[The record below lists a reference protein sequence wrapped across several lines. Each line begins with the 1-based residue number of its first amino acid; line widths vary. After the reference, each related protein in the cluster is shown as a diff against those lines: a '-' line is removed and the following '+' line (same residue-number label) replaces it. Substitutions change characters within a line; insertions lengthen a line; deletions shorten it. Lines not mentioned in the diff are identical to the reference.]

1 MRSFLRTGCKMRG
14 HIPSCSPIFQ
24 AVSAILKRPLRYIAI
39 AIAILCLAP
48 ALAAAQTWP
57 GKPIKMIVPFPA
69 GGGTDFIG
77 RLAAKQ
83 LGDRLGQPVFVDNRG
98 GANGAIGAQALMQSA
113 SDGYTIA
120 AISDGPTVVN
130 PALYPNLAYQPLRD
144 FVPVAMMIK
153 FPSMLTAHPSAGI
166 RTVADLIAYAKA
178 KPGALNY
185 SSGGTGNFSHL
196 GLELLAF
203 RADIKLTHVPYR
215 GVGPATMALLAG
227 DVQLMYNN
235 VATALE
241 HVRAGKMIALGVG
254 EAQRLPA
261 LPDIP
266 AIAETVPG
274 FEFAAW
280 VGIFAPA
287 GTPKVIVG
295 RLSRETAAF
304 LKDPGVMKIFA
315 EQQIV
320 ASYRD
325 SEDFAQYIRQELD
338 KWAGVIKTLGIK
350 GE

>member
-1 MRSFLRTGCKMRG
+1 MRKL
-14 HIPSCSPIFQ
+14 
-24 AVSAILKRPLRYIAI
+24 AI
-39 AIAILCLAP
+39 AALCLLP
-48 ALAAAQTWP
+48 ALAGAQNWP
-57 GKPIKMIVPFPA
+57 SKPIKMIVPFPA

-83 LGDRLGQPVFVDNRG
+83 LGDRLGQPVYVDNRG
-98 GANGAIGAQALMQSA
+98 GANGSIGVQAMMQSA
-113 SDGYTIA
+113 PDGYTLG
-120 AISDGPTVVN
+120 AISDGPTVIN
-130 PALYPNLAYQPLRD
+130 PVLYENNPYHPLRD
-144 FVPVAMMIK
+144 FIPVAQMIK
-153 FPSMLTAHPSAGI
+153 FPSMLTAHPSLAA
-166 RTVADLIAYAKA
+166 RSVAELIALAKA

-196 GLELLAF
+196 GLELFAYQ
-203 RADIKLTHVPYR
+203 AGIKLTHVPYR
-215 GVGPATMALLAG
+215 GVGPATTAVLAS

-241 HVRAGKMIALGVG
+241 HVKAGKLVALAVG
-254 EAQRLPA
+254 EPKRLPA

-266 AIAETVPG
+266 AIAETLPG

-287 GTPKVIVG
+287 KTPPEIVA
-295 RLSRETAAF
+295 RISRETAAF
-304 LKDPGVMKIFA
+304 LRDPGVQKIFA

-325 SEDFAQYIRQELD
+325 SDEFAKYIRAELD

>member
-1 MRSFLRTGCKMRG
+1 MRKL
-14 HIPSCSPIFQ
+14 
-24 AVSAILKRPLRYIAI
+24 AI
-39 AIAILCLAP
+39 AALCLLP
-48 ALAAAQTWP
+48 ALAGAQNWP
-57 GKPIKMIVPFPA
+57 SKPIKMIVPFPA

-83 LGDRLGQPVFVDNRG
+83 LGDRLGQPVYVDNRG
-98 GANGAIGAQALMQSA
+98 GANGSIGVQAMMQSA
-113 SDGYTIA
+113 PDGYTLG
-120 AISDGPTVVN
+120 AISDGPTVIN
-130 PALYPNLAYQPLRD
+130 PVLYENNPYHPLRD
-144 FVPVAMMIK
+144 FIPVAQMIK
-153 FPSMLTAHPSAGI
+153 FPSMLTAHPSLAA
-166 RTVADLIAYAKA
+166 RSVAELIALAKA

-196 GLELLAF
+196 GLELFAYQ
-203 RADIKLTHVPYR
+203 AGIKLTHVPYR
-215 GVGPATMALLAG
+215 GVGPATTAVLAG

-241 HVRAGKMIALGVG
+241 HVKAGKLVALAVG
-254 EAQRLPA
+254 EPKRLPA

-266 AIAETVPG
+266 AIAETLPG

-287 GTPKVIVG
+287 KTPPEIVA
-295 RLSRETAAF
+295 RISRETAAF
-304 LKDPGVMKIFA
+304 LRDPGVQKIFA

-325 SEDFAQYIRQELD
+325 SDEFAKYIRAELD

>member
-1 MRSFLRTGCKMRG
+1 MKSFFRIGA
-14 HIPSCSPIFQ
+14 S
-24 AVSAILKRPLRYIAI
+24 AVALSLLM
-39 AIAILCLAP
+39 P
-48 ALAAAQTWP
+48 ALAIAQWP

-83 LGDRLGQPVFVDNRG
+83 LGDRLGQTVFVDNRG

-113 SDGYTIA
+113 PDGYTIA
-120 AISDGPTVVN
+120 AISDGPTVIN
-130 PALYPNLAYQPLRD
+130 PALYEKLAYQPLRD

-153 FPSMLTAHPSAGI
+153 FPSMLTAHPSTGL

-196 GLELLAF
+196 GPELLAYQTG
-203 RADIKLTHVPYR
+203 IKLTHVPYR
-215 GVGPATMALLAG
+215 GVGPAMMALLAG

-241 HVRAGKMIALGVG
+241 HVRAGKMTALAVG
-254 EAQRLPA
+254 EAKRLPG

-287 GTPKVIVG
+287 RTPPEIVA
-295 RLSRETAAF
+295 RISRETAAF
-304 LKDPGVMKIFA
+304 LKDPEVLKIFG
-315 EQQIV
+315 EQQII

-325 SEDFAQYIRQELD
+325 SDDFAQYIRKELD
-338 KWAGVIKTLGIK
+338 KWAGIIKTLGIK

>member
-1 MRSFLRTGCKMRG
+1 MRKLATK
-14 HIPSCSPIFQ
+14 I
-24 AVSAILKRPLRYIAI
+24 VTVLAIV
-39 AIAILCLAP
+39 CLP
-48 ALAAAQTWP
+48 ALAAAENWP
-57 GKPIKMIVPFPA
+57 SKPIKMIVPFPA

-98 GANGAIGAQALMQSA
+98 GANGAIGAQALAQSA
-113 SDGYTIA
+113 PDGYTLA
-120 AISDGPTVVN
+120 TISDGPTVIN
-130 PALYPNLAYQPLRD
+130 PLLYEKNPYHPLRD

-153 FPSMLTAHPSAGI
+153 FPSMLTAHPSTGLHS
-166 RTVADLIAYAKA
+166 VADLIARAKA

-196 GLELLAF
+196 GPELLAYQ
-203 RADIKLTHVPYR
+203 AGIKLTHVPYR
-215 GVGPATMALLAG
+215 GVGPAMMALLAG

-241 HVRAGKMIALGVG
+241 YVRAGKMNALAVG

-266 AIAETVPG
+266 AIAETIPG

-280 VGIFAPA
+280 VGLFAPA
-287 GTPKVIVG
+287 KTPKEIVG

-304 LKDPGVMKIFA
+304 LKDPEVLKIFS

-325 SEDFAQYIRQELD
+325 SDDFAKYIGSELD
-338 KWAGVIKTLGIK
+338 KWGPIIKTLGIK